1 MISEEEKISI
11 VLPTFNGEK
20 YLRQSL
26 ESCLKQTYR
35 NIEVII
41 VDDGSTDTTP
51 QIIHSYEDNRIIS
64 IRHDRNRGLPHS
76 INCGFAA
83 ATGNYLTWT
92 SDDNY
97 FTETALE
104 KMLSFLKANNCCFV
118 YCDYYMFDSGNPAE
132 LKIMQLPDM
141 HTLNKQNTI
150 GPCFLYSRRVKESI
164 GNYDPDTRLAED
176 YDYWLRV
183 AKKFTMGHLPAPLY
197 FYRLHATSLTSVF
210 SKEYEIKIVDI
221 LVRLKNNCISIGD
234 AAELCMKYTKKNIVS
249 KPQYTIGAG
258 LFYKLLELKRKSLIL
273 WYTAVIKLRPVKQ
286 INNTLIN
293 FTNKRLSFEDAKAIL
308 IKTINGKL

>member
-1 MISEEEKISI
+1 MILEEEKISI

-92 SDDNY
+92 SDVNY
-97 FTETALE
+97 FAEPALE

-141 HTLNKQNTI
+141 HTLNKQNNI

-293 FTNKRLSFEDAKAIL
+293 FTNKRLSFEDAKAVL

>member
-1 MISEEEKISI
+1 MISEAEKVSI

-51 QIIHSYEDNRIIS
+51 QIIHSCEDNRIIS

-76 INCGFAA
+76 LNCGFAA

-97 FTETALE
+97 FAEPALE
-104 KMLSFLKANNCCFV
+104 KMVSFLKANNCCFV
-118 YCDYYMFDSGNPAE
+118 YCDYYMFDDGNPDA
-132 LKIMQLPDM
+132 LKIMQLPDIC
-141 HTLNKQNTI
+141 TLNKQNNI
-150 GPCFLYSRRVKESI
+150 GPCFLYSRRVKEST
-164 GNYDPDTRLAED
+164 GDYDPDTRLAED

-183 AKKFTMGHLPAPLY
+183 AKKFTMCHLPVPLY

-210 SKEYEIKIVDI
+210 SREYEIKVVDI

-234 AAELCMKYTKKNIVS
+234 ATELCMKYIKKNIEAKFPS
-249 KPQYTIGAG
+249 TIRAG
-258 LFYKLLELKRKSLIL
+258 RFYQLLELKRKCLIL
-273 WYTAVIKLRPVKQ
+273 WYTAAAKLWSAKQ

-293 FTNKRLSFEDAKAIL
+293 FTNKRLSFEDAKAVL